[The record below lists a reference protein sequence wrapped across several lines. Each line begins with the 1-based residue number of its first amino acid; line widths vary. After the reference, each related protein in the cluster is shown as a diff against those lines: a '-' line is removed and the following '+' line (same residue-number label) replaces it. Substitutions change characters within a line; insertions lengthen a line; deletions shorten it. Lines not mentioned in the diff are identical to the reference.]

1 MFPAR
6 SELGFYARHFAEAE
20 CQHVGRQ
27 VVDGTVRGSSPRQKG
42 ALLLERAVARGTI
55 CIRRLGDG
63 DGTETKGFRRFLVN
77 EKVTLAR
84 LIESWCEHTAGMA
97 GGRHVLAIQDT
108 SELQFKTTGERTRGL
123 GEVGKGKGRRGALLH
138 AMVAIGAHDGA
149 CLGLVSGAIWT
160 RAGRVEIAHGQRA
173 LADKESRR
181 WLDTART
188 ARVVLEQAE
197 CITVVADRESDIY
210 AEWATL
216 PDKKLHLLTR
226 VMHDRKLAD
235 GGTLYQAADGFSCAG
250 KRAIELKA
258 TPKRAA
264 RTATLSVRFGTLQL
278 KRPPRPGLEGLP
290 GFVQLTL
297 VEAVELEPPA
307 GVEAVHWR
315 LLTTHQVGDAIA
327 AWQIVD
333 WYRMR
338 WTIEQFFRVLK
349 TQGFRI
355 EDSQL
360 DSAEVLLKLIAV
372 AAKAAAITVQL
383 LQARDGHS
391 TLSAGAAFDSDHIDA
406 LAAVNAR
413 YEAKSPRQKN
423 PHPFASMAWA
433 AWIVA
438 RLGGWDGYK
447 SSRPPGPITLKH
459 GLDYFFAIAIG
470 WTLRD
475 VSTP

>member
-1 MFPAR
+1 M
-6 SELGFYARHFAEAE
+6 
-20 CQHVGRQ
+20 HVGRR
-27 VVDGTVRGSSPRQKG
+27 VVAGRVRGSPSRQKG
-42 ALLLERAVARGTI
+42 ALLLERAVTRGTS

-63 DGTETKGFRRFLVN
+63 EGTQTKGFRRFLAN
-77 EKVTLAR
+77 AKVTLAR
-84 LIESWCEHTAGMA
+84 LIESWSEQTAGMA
-97 GGRHVLAIQDT
+97 RGRHVLAIQDT
-108 SELQFKTTGERTRGL
+108 SELQFNTTGQRTRGL

-138 AMVAIGAHDGA
+138 AMMAVDAQDGA
-149 CLGLVSGAIWT
+149 CLGLVGGTIWT
-160 RAGRVEIAHGQRA
+160 RAGRVEIAHGERA

-188 ARVVLEQAE
+188 ARTVLEQAE

-216 PDKKLHLLTR
+216 PDHKLHLLTR
-226 VMHDRKLAD
+226 VMHDRSLAD

-250 KRAIELKA
+250 KRTIELKA

-264 RTATLSVRFGTLQL
+264 RTATLSVRFGTVQL
-278 KRPPRPGLEGLP
+278 KRPPRPGLKGLP
-290 GFVQLTL
+290 DSVQLTL

-307 GVEAVHWR
+307 GAEPVHWR
-315 LLTTHQVGDAIA
+315 LLTTHQVVEASA

-372 AAKAAAITVQL
+372 AAKAAAITIQL

-391 TLSAGAAFDSDHIDA
+391 TLSAAAAFDSTHIDA

-413 YEAKSPRQKN
+413 YEARSPRQRN
-423 PHPFASMAWA
+423 PHAFATMAWA
-433 AWIVA
+433 AWIIA

-459 GLDYFFAIAIG
+459 GLDHFFAIAVG
-470 WTLRD
+470 WALRD